1 MLTSKFFN
9 PNKRLLLAIVV
20 DSIPIQCGY
29 MSYIDGIHSFLSD
42 IVVTGW
48 SAVATSC
55 STIVLMR
62 GLGFVIIWGRA
73 RNMMAPNIEVVIYR
87 KVGPRGTLQKT
98 RVFSTKQTWAIM
110 VRMTLYRNTI
120 KMSSCAWNQQD
131 KNQKLMRIILTYP
144 RFINVRH
151 PRFIN
156 VNYHQ

>member
-1 MLTSKFFN
+1 MTCKILSSKVLGYGIFNIFGYKSGSSTYLIKTRESLNDRRIQTAKTTYRVSFSHFVYYLYYIPFKNNVTEIRFQKQLQKVLTSKFFN

-62 GLGFVIIWGRA
+62 GLGFVII
-73 RNMMAPNIEVVIYR
+73 
-87 KVGPRGTLQKT
+87 
-98 RVFSTKQTWAIM
+98 
-110 VRMTLYRNTI
+110 
-120 KMSSCAWNQQD
+120 
-131 KNQKLMRIILTYP
+131 
-144 RFINVRH
+144 
-151 PRFIN
+151 
-156 VNYHQ
+156 